1 MAKTICHVSSLLFVV
16 TQGIINLTA
25 LTNSSTYFNLLQIA
39 IYIVIGIVVLS
50 IIAYLVQEKL
60 IFKPEKLH
68 PEFEYKYDAP
78 FKELFFDVEPG
89 VRINGL
95 HFHVEKPLG
104 LILYFHGNSRS
115 IKGWAKYAKDFY
127 RYNYDVVLVDYRGFG
142 KSTGKRSEK
151 DMLNDMQFVYNTL
164 AVTYPQNHLIVYG
177 RSLGSG
183 FAAKLAADNT
193 PRYLIL
199 DAPYYSFKKTI
210 ERFLPILPVKYILRY
225 HLRTDKWI
233 PKVNC
238 HTYILHG
245 TKDWLIPISNSEKLQ
260 ALSPRKIT
268 LIRILK
274 GGHNNLPSFPEYHNF
289 IRDILAP

>member
-1 MAKTICHVSSLLFVV
+1 MLYIILYIIA
-16 TQGIINLTA
+16 GII
-25 LTNSSTYFNLLQIA
+25 
-39 IYIVIGIVVLS
+39 VLS
-50 IIAYLVQEKL
+50 VIVYFVQEKF
-60 IFKPEKLH
+60 IFKPEKLRQD
-68 PEFEYKYDAP
+68 FVYKYDAP
-78 FKELFFDVEPG
+78 FRELFFDVEEG

-95 HFHVEKPLG
+95 HFHAEKPLG

-151 DMLNDMQFVYNTL
+151 DMYKDMQFVYDTL
-164 AVTYPQNHLIVYG
+164 AATYPQNHLIIYG

-199 DAPYYSFKKTI
+199 DAPYFSFKKTI
-210 ERFLPILPVKYILRY
+210 ERFLPILPVKYILRF
-225 HLRTDKWI
+225 HLRTDKWL

-260 ALSPRKIT
+260 QLNPRKIT
-268 LIRILK
+268 LIRIS
-274 GGHNNLPSFPEYHNF
+274 GGKHNNLPVFPEYHNF

>member
-1 MAKTICHVSSLLFVV
+1 LLH
-16 TQGIINLTA
+16 II
-25 LTNSSTYFNLLQIA
+25 
-39 IYIVIGIVVLS
+39 IYIVIGIAVLS
-50 IIAYLVQEKL
+50 VIVYFVQDKF
-60 IFKPEKLH
+60 IFKPEKLKQD
-68 PEFEYKYDAP
+68 FVYKYDSP
-78 FKELFFDVEPG
+78 FRELFFDVEQG

-95 HFHVEKPLG
+95 HFYTEKPLG

-142 KSTGKRSEK
+142 KSTGKRNEK
-151 DMLNDMQFVYNTL
+151 DMLNDMQFVYDTL
-164 AVTYPQNHLIVYG
+164 NMTYHENHIIVYG

-183 FAAKLAADNT
+183 FAAKIAADNK

-199 DAPYYSFKKTI
+199 DAPYFSFKKTI

-233 PKVNC
+233 MKVNC

-260 ALSPRKIT
+260 ALNPRKIT
-268 LIRILK
+268 LIRII
-274 GGHNNLPSFPEYHNF
+274 GGKHNNLPKFPEYHNF
-289 IRDILAP
+289 IRDILKYN